1 MSKKRGLGRGLDAL
15 IPSGSD
21 QIPSRQGMLQV
32 PVENIQPNP
41 RQPRT
46 SPETENIS
54 QLADSIREHGI
65 LQPLIVLSKG
75 AGGSYTLI
83 AGERRLRAAQKAG
96 LEFVPV
102 IVREANEQQQL
113 EWALV
118 ENLQR
123 SDLNPL
129 EIANGY
135 HQLADEF
142 NLSHAEIAERVGKNR
157 ATVSNTLRLLKL
169 SAAVR
174 GALIENKIS
183 EGHARAL
190 LSLPT
195 AQAQSAALQSILER
209 ELSVRQVEELVQRL
223 LGERRKKKP
232 TTKRSPEE
240 TALENQLRDALGT
253 RVTLKRG
260 RRGGS
265 LVIRFFSDEEL
276 NVLVDR
282 LLASSE
288 EK

>member
-1 MSKKRGLGRGLDAL
+1 MSKKRGLGKGLDAL
-15 IPSGSD
+15 IPTGSD
-21 QIPSRQGMLQV
+21 QIPSRGGMLQV

-46 SPETENIS
+46 SPEMGNIS
-54 QLADSIREHGI
+54 QLADSISEHGI
-65 LQPLIVLSKG
+65 LQPLVVLPKD

-83 AGERRLRAAQKAG
+83 AGERRLRAAEKAG
-96 LEFVPV
+96 LELVPV

-135 HQLADEF
+135 LQLADEF
-142 NLSHAEIAERVGKNR
+142 DLSHAEIAKRVGKNR

-232 TTKRSPEE
+232 KTKRSPEE
-240 TALENQLRDALGT
+240 TDLENQLRDALGT

-276 NVLVDR
+276 NALVDR

>member
-1 MSKKRGLGRGLDAL
+1 MSKKRGLGKGLDAL
-15 IPSGSD
+15 IPTGSD
-21 QIPSRQGMLQV
+21 QTPSRQGMLQV

-46 SPETENIS
+46 SSEMENIS

-65 LQPLIVLSKG
+65 LQPLVVLPKD

-129 EIANGY
+129 ELANGY
-135 HQLADEF
+135 LQLADEF
-142 NLSHAEIAERVGKNR
+142 NLSHAEIAKRVGKNR

-174 GALIENKIS
+174 GALVENKIS

-232 TTKRSPEE
+232 AAKRSPEE

-276 NVLVDR
+276 NALVDR

-288 EK
+288 GK

>member
-1 MSKKRGLGRGLDAL
+1 MSKKRGLGKGLDAL
-15 IPSGSD
+15 IPTGSD
-21 QIPSRQGMLQV
+21 QIQSRGGMLQV

-46 SPETENIS
+46 SPEMENIS
-54 QLADSIREHGI
+54 QLADSISEHGI
-65 LQPLIVLSKG
+65 LQPLVVLPKD

-83 AGERRLRAAQKAG
+83 AGERRLRAAEKAG

-135 HQLADEF
+135 LQLADEF
-142 NLSHAEIAERVGKNR
+142 DLSHAEIAKRVGKNR

-232 TTKRSPEE
+232 KTKHSPEE

-276 NVLVDR
+276 NALVDR

>member
-1 MSKKRGLGRGLDAL
+1 MSKKRGLGKGLDAL
-15 IPSGSD
+15 IPTGSD
-21 QIPSRQGMLQV
+21 QIPSKQGLLQV

-41 RQPRT
+41 RQPRK
-46 SPETENIS
+46 SLEIENIS

-65 LQPLIVLSKG
+65 LQPLVILPKDAS
-75 AGGSYTLI
+75 GSYTLI

-123 SDLNPL
+123 TDLNPL
-129 EIANGY
+129 ETANGY
-135 HQLADEF
+135 LQLADEF
-142 NLSHAEIAERVGKNR
+142 DLSHAEIAKRVGKNR

-209 ELSVRQVEELVQRL
+209 ELSVRQTEELVQRL

-240 TALENQLRDALGT
+240 TDLENQLRDALGT

-276 NVLVDR
+276 NALVDR

>member
-1 MSKKRGLGRGLDAL
+1 MSKKRGLGKGLDAL
-15 IPSGSD
+15 IPTGSD
-21 QIPSRQGMLQV
+21 QIPSRGGMLQV
-32 PVENIQPNP
+32 PIENIQPNP

-46 SPETENIS
+46 SPEMGNIS
-54 QLADSIREHGI
+54 QLADSISEHGI
-65 LQPLIVLSKG
+65 LQPLVVLPKD

-83 AGERRLRAAQKAG
+83 AGERRLRAAEKAG

-135 HQLADEF
+135 LQLADEF
-142 NLSHAEIAERVGKNR
+142 DLSHAEIAKRVGKNR

-276 NVLVDR
+276 NALVDR

>member
-1 MSKKRGLGRGLDAL
+1 MSKKRGLGKGLDAL
-15 IPSGSD
+15 IPTGSD

-46 SPETENIS
+46 SPEMENIS
-54 QLADSIREHGI
+54 QLADSISEHGI
-65 LQPLIVLSKG
+65 LQPLVVLPKD

-96 LEFVPV
+96 LGFVPV

-129 EIANGY
+129 ETANGY
-135 HQLADEF
+135 LQLADEF
-142 NLSHAEIAERVGKNR
+142 DLSHAEIAKRVGKNR

-276 NVLVDR
+276 NALVDR

>member
-1 MSKKRGLGRGLDAL
+1 MSKKRGLGKGLDAL
-15 IPSGSD
+15 IPTGSD

-46 SPETENIS
+46 SPEMENIS

-65 LQPLIVLSKG
+65 LQPLVVLPKDS
-75 AGGSYTLI
+75 GGRYTLI
-83 AGERRLRAAQKAG
+83 AGERRLRAAQKTG
-96 LEFVPV
+96 LKFVPV
-102 IVREANEQQQL
+102 IVREADEQQQL

-135 HQLADEF
+135 LQLADEF
-142 NLSHAEIAERVGKNR
+142 DLSHAEIAKRVGKNR

-260 RRGGS
+260 QRGGS

-276 NVLVDR
+276 NALVDR

>member
-1 MSKKRGLGRGLDAL
+1 MSKKRGLGKGLDAL
-15 IPSGSD
+15 IPTGSD
-21 QIPSRQGMLQV
+21 QSPSRQGMLQV

-46 SPETENIS
+46 SPEIENIS
-54 QLADSIREHGI
+54 QLADSISEHGI
-65 LQPLIVLSKG
+65 LQPLVVLPND

-83 AGERRLRAAQKAG
+83 AGERRLRAAEKAG

-129 EIANGY
+129 ETANGY
-135 HQLADEF
+135 LQLADEF
-142 NLSHAEIAERVGKNR
+142 DLSHAEIAKRVGKNR

-240 TALENQLRDALGT
+240 TALEDQLRDALGT
-253 RVTLKRG
+253 RVILKRG

-276 NVLVDR
+276 NALVDR

>member
-1 MSKKRGLGRGLDAL
+1 MSKKRGLGKGLDAL
-15 IPSGSD
+15 IPAGSD
-21 QIPSRQGMLQV
+21 QIPSRPGMLQV
-32 PVENIQPNP
+32 PVENIKPNP

-46 SPETENIS
+46 SPEIENIA

-65 LQPLIVLSKG
+65 LQPLVVLPKDASS
-75 AGGSYTLI
+75 SYTII
-83 AGERRLRAAQKAG
+83 AGERRLLAAQKAG

-102 IVREANEQQQL
+102 IVREADEQQQL

-142 NLSHAEIAERVGKNR
+142 DLSHAEIAERVGKNR
-157 ATVSNTLRLLKL
+157 TTVSNTLRLLKL
-169 SAAVR
+169 SAGVR
-174 GALIENKIS
+174 DALSGNKIS

-190 LSLPT
+190 LGLPT

-232 TTKRSPEE
+232 STKRSPEE

-276 NVLVDR
+276 NTLVDR
-282 LLASSE
+282 LLACPE
-288 EK
+288 EN

>member
-1 MSKKRGLGRGLDAL
+1 MSKKRGLGKGLDAL
-15 IPSGSD
+15 IPTGSD

-46 SPETENIS
+46 SPEIENIS
-54 QLADSIREHGI
+54 QLADSISEHGI
-65 LQPLIVLSKG
+65 LQPLVVLPND

-83 AGERRLRAAQKAG
+83 AGERRLRAAEKAG

-129 EIANGY
+129 ETANGY
-135 HQLADEF
+135 LQLADEF
-142 NLSHAEIAERVGKNR
+142 DLSHAEIAKRVGKNR

-240 TALENQLRDALGT
+240 TALEDQLRDALGT
-253 RVTLKRG
+253 RVILKRG

-276 NVLVDR
+276 NALVDR

>member
-1 MSKKRGLGRGLDAL
+1 M
-15 IPSGSD
+15 
-21 QIPSRQGMLQV
+21 
-32 PVENIQPNP
+32 
-41 RQPRT
+41 
-46 SPETENIS
+46 ENIS

-65 LQPLIVLSKG
+65 LQPLVVLPKDD
-75 AGGSYTLI
+75 GGSYTLI
-83 AGERRLRAAQKAG
+83 AGERRLLAAQKAG

-129 EIANGY
+129 ETANGY
-135 HQLADEF
+135 LQLADEF
-142 NLSHAEIAERVGKNR
+142 DLSHAEIAKRVGKNR

-209 ELSVRQVEELVQRL
+209 ELSVRQVEEILERELSVRQVEELVQRL

-232 TTKRSPEE
+232 KTKRSPEE

-276 NVLVDR
+276 NALVDR

>member
-1 MSKKRGLGRGLDAL
+1 MSKKRGLGKGLDAL
-15 IPSGSD
+15 IPTGSD
-21 QIPSRQGMLQV
+21 QVPSKQGLLQV
-32 PVENIQPNP
+32 PVDNIQPNP
-41 RQPRT
+41 RQPRK
-46 SPETENIS
+46 SLEIENIS
-54 QLADSIREHGI
+54 QLADSIIEHGI
-65 LQPLIVLSKG
+65 LQPLVVLPKG

-123 SDLNPL
+123 TDLNPL
-129 EIANGY
+129 ETANGY
-135 HQLADEF
+135 LQLADEF
-142 NLSHAEIAERVGKNR
+142 DLSHAEIAKRVGKNR

-209 ELSVRQVEELVQRL
+209 ELSVRQTEELVQRL

-240 TALENQLRDALGT
+240 TDLENQLRDALGT

-276 NVLVDR
+276 NALVDR

>member
-1 MSKKRGLGRGLDAL
+1 MSKKRGLGKGLDAL
-15 IPSGSD
+15 IPAGSD
-21 QIPSRQGMLQV
+21 QISSGQGMLQV

-41 RQPRT
+41 RQPRS
-46 SPETENIS
+46 SPELENIS

-65 LQPLIVLSKG
+65 LQPLVVLPKG
-75 AGGSYTLI
+75 ASGSYTLI

-102 IVREANEQQQL
+102 IVREADEQQQL

-123 SDLNPL
+123 LDLNPL
-129 EIANGY
+129 EVAEGY
-135 HQLADEF
+135 HQLVDEF
-142 NLSHAEIAERVGKNR
+142 DLSHAEIAQRVGKNR
-157 ATVSNTLRLLKL
+157 TTVSNTLRLLKL

-209 ELSVRQVEELVQRL
+209 GLSVRQVEELVQHL

-232 TTKRSPEE
+232 TTNRSPEE
-240 TALENQLRDALGT
+240 TDLENQLRDALGT

-276 NVLVDR
+276 NALVDR
-282 LLASSE
+282 LMAGSE

>member
-1 MSKKRGLGRGLDAL
+1 MSKKRGLGKGLDAL
-15 IPSGSD
+15 IPTGSD

-46 SPETENIS
+46 SPEMENIS

-65 LQPLIVLSKG
+65 LQPLVVLPKDS
-75 AGGSYTLI
+75 GGGYTLI
-83 AGERRLRAAQKAG
+83 AGERRLRAAQKTG
-96 LEFVPV
+96 LKFVPV
-102 IVREANEQQQL
+102 IVRKADEQQQL

-123 SDLNPL
+123 TDLNPL

-135 HQLADEF
+135 LQLADEF
-142 NLSHAEIAERVGKNR
+142 DLSHAEIAKRVGKNR

-174 GALIENKIS
+174 SALIENKIS

-195 AQAQSAALQSILER
+195 AQAQSAALQSIVER

-276 NVLVDR
+276 NALVDR
-282 LLASSE
+282 LLTSSE

>member
-1 MSKKRGLGRGLDAL
+1 MSKKRGLGKGLDAL
-15 IPSGSD
+15 IPAGSD

-46 SPETENIS
+46 SPEMENIS
-54 QLADSIREHGI
+54 QLADSIGEHGI
-65 LQPLIVLSKG
+65 LQPLVVLPKG

-83 AGERRLRAAQKAG
+83 AGERRLLAAQKAG
-96 LEFVPV
+96 LDLVPV

-129 EIANGY
+129 ETANGY
-135 HQLADEF
+135 LQLADEF
-142 NLSHAEIAERVGKNR
+142 DLSHAEIAKRVGKNR

-276 NVLVDR
+276 NALVDR

>member
-1 MSKKRGLGRGLDAL
+1 MSKKRGLGKGLDAL
-15 IPSGSD
+15 IPTGSD
-21 QIPSRQGMLQV
+21 QIPSRQGLLQV

-46 SPETENIS
+46 SPEMENIS

-65 LQPLIVLSKG
+65 LQPLVVLPKD
-75 AGGSYTLI
+75 AGGRYTLI

-135 HQLADEF
+135 LQLADEF
-142 NLSHAEIAERVGKNR
+142 DLSHAEIAKRVGKNR
-157 ATVSNTLRLLKL
+157 TTVSNTLRLLKL

-276 NVLVDR
+276 NTLVDR

>member
-1 MSKKRGLGRGLDAL
+1 MSKKRGLGKGLDAL
-15 IPSGSD
+15 IPTGSD
-21 QIPSRQGMLQV
+21 QISSKQGLLQV

-41 RQPRT
+41 RQPRK
-46 SPETENIS
+46 SPDMENIS
-54 QLADSIREHGI
+54 QLADSISEHGI
-65 LQPLIVLSKG
+65 LQPLVVLPKG
-75 AGGSYTLI
+75 AGGTYTLI

-129 EIANGY
+129 ETANGY
-135 HQLADEF
+135 LQLADEF
-142 NLSHAEIAERVGKNR
+142 DLSHAEIAKRVGKNR

-195 AQAQSAALQSILER
+195 AQSQSAALQSILER
-209 ELSVRQVEELVQRL
+209 ELSVRQTEELVQRL

-240 TALENQLRDALGT
+240 TDLENQLRDALGT

-276 NVLVDR
+276 NALVDR

>member
-1 MSKKRGLGRGLDAL
+1 MSKKRGLGKGLDAL
-15 IPSGSD
+15 IPTGSD
-21 QIPSRQGMLQV
+21 QIPSKQGLLQV

-41 RQPRT
+41 RQPRK
-46 SPETENIS
+46 SLEIENIS

-65 LQPLIVLSKG
+65 LQPLVILPKD

-123 SDLNPL
+123 TDLNPL
-129 EIANGY
+129 ETANGY
-135 HQLADEF
+135 LQLADEF
-142 NLSHAEIAERVGKNR
+142 DLSHAEIAKRVGKNR

-209 ELSVRQVEELVQRL
+209 ELSVRQTEELVQRL

-240 TALENQLRDALGT
+240 TDLENQLRDALGT

-276 NVLVDR
+276 NALVDR

>member
-1 MSKKRGLGRGLDAL
+1 MSKKRGLGKGLDAL
-15 IPSGSD
+15 IPAGSD

-46 SPETENIS
+46 SPEMENIS
-54 QLADSIREHGI
+54 QLADSIGEHGI
-65 LQPLIVLSKG
+65 LQPLVVLPKG

-83 AGERRLRAAQKAG
+83 AGERRLLAAQKAG
-96 LEFVPV
+96 LDLVPV

-129 EIANGY
+129 ETANGY
-135 HQLADEF
+135 LQLADEF
-142 NLSHAEIAERVGKNR
+142 DLSHAEIAKRVGKNR

-195 AQAQSAALQSILER
+195 AQAQSGALPSILER
-209 ELSVRQVEELVQRL
+209 ERL

-232 TTKRSPEE
+232 TTKHSPEE

-276 NVLVDR
+276 NALVDR

>member
-1 MSKKRGLGRGLDAL
+1 MSKKRGLGKGLDAL
-15 IPSGSD
+15 IPTGSD
-21 QIPSRQGMLQV
+21 QIPSKQGLLQV

-41 RQPRT
+41 RQPRK
-46 SPETENIS
+46 SLEIENIS

-65 LQPLIVLSKG
+65 LQPLVILPKD

-123 SDLNPL
+123 TDLNPL
-129 EIANGY
+129 ETANGY
-135 HQLADEF
+135 LQLADEF
-142 NLSHAEIAERVGKNR
+142 DLSHAEIAKRVGKNR

-174 GALIENKIS
+174 SALIENKIS

-209 ELSVRQVEELVQRL
+209 ELSVRQTEELVQRL

-240 TALENQLRDALGT
+240 TDLENQLRDALGT

-276 NVLVDR
+276 NALVDR

>member
-1 MSKKRGLGRGLDAL
+1 MSKKRGLGKGLDAL
-15 IPSGSD
+15 IPTGSD
-21 QIPSRQGMLQV
+21 QTPSQQGMLQV

-46 SPETENIS
+46 SPEMENIS
-54 QLADSIREHGI
+54 QLADSISEHGI
-65 LQPLIVLSKG
+65 LQPLVVLPKDAS
-75 AGGSYTLI
+75 GSYTLI

-129 EIANGY
+129 ETAHGY
-135 HQLADEF
+135 LQLADEF
-142 NLSHAEIAERVGKNR
+142 DLSHAEIAQRVGKNR

-232 TTKRSPEE
+232 KTKRSPEE

-276 NVLVDR
+276 NALVDR

>member
-21 QIPSRQGMLQV
+21 QIPSMQGMLQV

-282 LLASSE
+282 LLASPE

>member
-1 MSKKRGLGRGLDAL
+1 MSKKRGLGKGLDAL
-15 IPSGSD
+15 IPAGTD
-21 QIPSRQGMLQV
+21 KIRTGEGMLQV

-46 SPETENIS
+46 SLETDDLS

-65 LQPLIVLSKG
+65 LQPLIVLPKD

-83 AGERRLRAAQKAG
+83 AGERRLRAAQKVG

-102 IVREANEQQQL
+102 VARDADDQQQL

-129 EIANGY
+129 EIAEGY

-142 NLSHAEIAERVGKNR
+142 DLSHAEIAERVGKNR

-174 GALIENKIS
+174 NALIANKIS

-190 LSLPT
+190 LGLPT

-209 ELSVRQVEELVQRL
+209 ELNVRQVEELVQRL
-223 LGERRKKKP
+223 LGGPRKKKP
-232 TTKRSPEE
+232 TTKHSPEE
-240 TALENQLRDALGT
+240 TALEDQLREALGT

-260 RRGGS
+260 RSGGS
-265 LVIRFFSDEEL
+265 LIIRFFSDEEL
-276 NVLVDR
+276 NTLVDR

>member
-1 MSKKRGLGRGLDAL
+1 MSKKRGLGKGLDAL
-15 IPSGSD
+15 IPTGSD
-21 QIPSRQGMLQV
+21 QVPSRQGMLQV

-46 SPETENIS
+46 SPEMENIS

-65 LQPLIVLSKG
+65 LQPLVVLPKDD
-75 AGGSYTLI
+75 GGSYTLI
-83 AGERRLRAAQKAG
+83 AGERRLLAAQKAG

-129 EIANGY
+129 ETANGY
-135 HQLADEF
+135 LQLADEF
-142 NLSHAEIAERVGKNR
+142 DLSHAEIAKRVGKNR

-232 TTKRSPEE
+232 KTKRSPEE

-276 NVLVDR
+276 NALVDR

>member
-1 MSKKRGLGRGLDAL
+1 MSKKRGLGKGLDAL
-15 IPSGSD
+15 IPTSSD
-21 QIPSRQGMLQV
+21 KTPSRQGMLQV

-46 SPETENIS
+46 SPEMENIS

-65 LQPLIVLSKG
+65 LQPLVVLPKG

-96 LEFVPV
+96 LDFVPV

-129 EIANGY
+129 ETANGY
-135 HQLADEF
+135 LQLADEF
-142 NLSHAEIAERVGKNR
+142 DLSHAEIAKRVGKNR

-232 TTKRSPEE
+232 TKKHSPEE

-276 NVLVDR
+276 NALVDR
-282 LLASSE
+282 LMASSE

>member
-1 MSKKRGLGRGLDAL
+1 MSKKRGLGKGLDAL
-15 IPSGSD
+15 IPASAE
-21 QIPSRQGMLQV
+21 QTPPRQGMLQV
-32 PVENIQPNP
+32 SVENIQPNP

-46 SPETENIS
+46 SPDIENIS

-65 LQPLIVLSKG
+65 LQPLVVLPKG

-276 NVLVDR
+276 NALVDR
-282 LLASSE
+282 LLDSSE
-288 EK
+288 GK

>member
-1 MSKKRGLGRGLDAL
+1 MSKKRGLGKGLDAL
-15 IPSGSD
+15 IPAGSG

-46 SPETENIS
+46 SPENENIS

-142 NLSHAEIAERVGKNR
+142 DLSHAEIAERVGKNR

-232 TTKRSPEE
+232 TIKRSPEE

-276 NVLVDR
+276 NALVDR
-282 LLASSE
+282 LLANSE

>member
-1 MSKKRGLGRGLDAL
+1 MSKKRGLGKGLDAL
-15 IPSGSD
+15 IPTGSD
-21 QIPSRQGMLQV
+21 QIPSRQGLLQV

-46 SPETENIS
+46 SPEMENIS

-65 LQPLIVLSKG
+65 LQPLVVLPKD
-75 AGGSYTLI
+75 AGGRYTLI

-135 HQLADEF
+135 LQLADEF
-142 NLSHAEIAERVGKNR
+142 DLSHAEIAKRVGKNR
-157 ATVSNTLRLLKL
+157 STVSNTLRLLKL

-276 NVLVDR
+276 NTLVDR

>member
-1 MSKKRGLGRGLDAL
+1 MSKKRGLGKGLDAL
-15 IPSGSD
+15 IPTGSD
-21 QIPSRQGMLQV
+21 QVPSKQGLLQV

-46 SPETENIS
+46 SPEMENIS

-65 LQPLIVLSKG
+65 LQPLVVLPKG

-123 SDLNPL
+123 TDLNPL
-129 EIANGY
+129 ETANGY
-135 HQLADEF
+135 LQLADEF
-142 NLSHAEIAERVGKNR
+142 DLSHAEIAKRVGKNR

-174 GALIENKIS
+174 GALTENKIS

-209 ELSVRQVEELVQRL
+209 ELSVRQTEELVQRL

-232 TTKRSPEE
+232 TTKRPPEE
-240 TALENQLRDALGT
+240 TDLENQLRDALGT

-276 NVLVDR
+276 NALVDR

>member
-1 MSKKRGLGRGLDAL
+1 MSKKRGLGKGLDAL
-15 IPSGSD
+15 IPAGSD
-21 QIPSRQGMLQV
+21 QIPSRAGMLQV
-32 PVENIQPNP
+32 PVENIKPNP

-46 SPETENIS
+46 SPEIENIA

-65 LQPLIVLSKG
+65 LQPLVVLPKDAS
-75 AGGSYTLI
+75 SRYTII
-83 AGERRLRAAQKAG
+83 AGERRLLAAQKAG

-102 IVREANEQQQL
+102 IVREADEQQQL

-142 NLSHAEIAERVGKNR
+142 DLSHAEIAERVGKNR
-157 ATVSNTLRLLKL
+157 TTVSNTLRLLKL

-174 GALIENKIS
+174 DALSGNKIS

-190 LSLPT
+190 LGLPT

-232 TTKRSPEE
+232 STKRSPEE

-276 NVLVDR
+276 NTLVDR
-282 LLASSE
+282 LLARPE
-288 EK
+288 EN

>member
-1 MSKKRGLGRGLDAL
+1 MSKKRGLGKGLEAL
-15 IPSGSD
+15 IPAGAD
-21 QIPSRQGMLQV
+21 KTPAGEGMSQV

-46 SPETENIS
+46 SMEMDDIS

-65 LQPLIVLSKG
+65 LQPLIVLPKD
-75 AGGSYTLI
+75 AAGSYTLI

-96 LEFVPV
+96 LKFVPV
-102 IVREANEQQQL
+102 VVRDANDQQQL

-129 EIANGY
+129 EIAEGY

-142 NLSHAEIAERVGKNR
+142 DLSHAQIAERVGKSR

-174 GALIENKIS
+174 NALIVNKIS

-209 ELSVRQVEELVQRL
+209 ELNVRQVEELVQRL

-232 TTKRSPEE
+232 ATKHSPEE
-240 TALENQLRDALGT
+240 TALEDQLREALGT

-265 LVIRFFSDEEL
+265 LVIRFYSDEEL
-276 NVLVDR
+276 NTLVDR

-288 EK
+288 VK

>member
-1 MSKKRGLGRGLDAL
+1 MSKKRGLGKGLDAL
-15 IPSGSD
+15 IPTGSD
-21 QIPSRQGMLQV
+21 QVPSRQGLLQV

-46 SPETENIS
+46 SPEMENIS

-65 LQPLIVLSKG
+65 LQPLVVLPKD
-75 AGGSYTLI
+75 AGGRYTLI

-135 HQLADEF
+135 LQLADEF
-142 NLSHAEIAERVGKNR
+142 DLSHAEIAKRVGKNR
-157 ATVSNTLRLLKL
+157 TTVSNTLRLLKL

-276 NVLVDR
+276 NTLVDR

>member
-21 QIPSRQGMLQV
+21 QIPSMQGMLQV

>member
-21 QIPSRQGMLQV
+21 QIPSMQGMLQV

-75 AGGSYTLI
+75 TGGSYTLI

-142 NLSHAEIAERVGKNR
+142 DLSHAEIAERVGKNR

-232 TTKRSPEE
+232 KTKRSPEE

-276 NVLVDR
+276 NALVDR

>member
-1 MSKKRGLGRGLDAL
+1 MSKKRGLGKGLDAL
-15 IPSGSD
+15 IPTGSD
-21 QIPSRQGMLQV
+21 QIPSRGGMLQV

-46 SPETENIS
+46 SPEMGNIS

-65 LQPLIVLSKG
+65 LQPLVVLPKDT
-75 AGGSYTLI
+75 GGSYTLI
-83 AGERRLRAAQKAG
+83 AGERRLRAAEKAG

-129 EIANGY
+129 ETANGY
-135 HQLADEF
+135 LQLADEF
-142 NLSHAEIAERVGKNR
+142 DLSHAEIAKRVGKNR

-232 TTKRSPEE
+232 STKRSPEE

-276 NVLVDR
+276 NALVDR

>member
-1 MSKKRGLGRGLDAL
+1 MSKKRGLGKGLEAL
-15 IPSGSD
+15 IPAGSD
-21 QIPSRQGMLQV
+21 QIPSRHGMLQV
-32 PVENIQPNP
+32 PADNIHPNP
-41 RQPRT
+41 RQPRM
-46 SPETENIS
+46 SVEMENIS
-54 QLADSIREHGI
+54 QLADSINEHGI
-65 LQPLIVLSKG
+65 LQPLIVLPKD
-75 AGGSYTLI
+75 AGGIYTLI
-83 AGERRLRAAQKAG
+83 AGERRLRAAQKVG

-102 IVREANEQQQL
+102 VVREADEQQQL

-135 HQLADEF
+135 HQLAEEF
-142 NLSHAEIAERVGKNR
+142 GLSHAEIAERVGKNR

-174 GALIENKIS
+174 DALIGNKIS

-209 ELSVRQVEELVQRL
+209 DLNVRQIEELVQRL

-232 TTKRSPEE
+232 ATKRSPEE
-240 TALENQLRDALGT
+240 IALENQLRDALGT

-276 NVLVDR
+276 NALVDR

-288 EK
+288 GK

>member
-1 MSKKRGLGRGLDAL
+1 MSKKRGLGKGLEAL
-15 IPSGSD
+15 IPAGSD

-32 PVENIQPNP
+32 PVENIHPNP
-41 RQPRT
+41 RQPRM
-46 SPETENIS
+46 SVEMENIS
-54 QLADSIREHGI
+54 QLADSINEHGI
-65 LQPLIVLSKG
+65 LQPLIVLPKD
-75 AGGSYTLI
+75 AGGIYRLI
-83 AGERRLRAAQKAG
+83 AGERRLRAAQKVG

-102 IVREANEQQQL
+102 IVREADEQQQL

-135 HQLADEF
+135 HQLAEEF
-142 NLSHAEIAERVGKNR
+142 DLSHAEIAERVGKNR

-174 GALIENKIS
+174 DALIRNKIS

-209 ELSVRQVEELVQRL
+209 ELNVRQIEELVQRL

-276 NVLVDR
+276 NALVDR